1 MKKKAIII
9 GVSGQDGSYLAEF
22 LLNKSYIVYGIINK
36 KKKYPKKNNKK
47 LKIFKTSI
55 NNFRDISS
63 LIKKIKPDE
72 IYHLGSKSFINYD
85 FDSEF
90 FKLNPNIN
98 GTYHILASIKK
109 FSPKTKFYFAAS
121 SEIFGN
127 PKESPQNESTQFNP
141 RSAYGISKLAGFHLT
156 KNYREAYGLFACSGI
171 LFNHESPRRGIYFVT
186 KKIALSAARIKKG
199 LDKKIYL
206 GNINSKRDW
215 GYSKDYVKYMW
226 KSLQL
231 KKPHDFILGTGKLHS
246 VKDFLQIAFNRV
258 GLNYKKYLVIDKRF
272 YRNKEK
278 INLVADNRKAKKL
291 LNYEPSKSFKEIVSE
306 MVDFEINK
314 LK

>member
-1 MKKKAIII
+1 MKKALIT
-9 GVSGQDGSYLAEF
+9 GVTGQDGSYLAEF
-22 LLNKSYIVYGIINK
+22 LLDKDYMVYGIINK
-36 KKKYPKKNNKK
+36 NKKYPKINNKK
-47 LKIFKTSI
+47 LKIIKASV
-55 NNFRDISS
+55 NNFKNISN
-63 LIKKIKPDE
+63 LIKKLKPNE

-156 KNYREAYGLFACSGI
+156 KNYREACGLFACSGI

-206 GNINSKRDW
+206 GNIQSKRDW

-231 KKPHDFILGTGKLHS
+231 KKPQDFVLGTGKLHS
-246 VKDFLQIAFNRV
+246 VKNFLQIAFNRV
-258 GLNYKKYLVIDKRF
+258 GLNYKKYLVIDERF

-278 INLVADNRKAKKL
+278 INLVADNTKAKKL
-291 LNYEPSKSFKEIVSE
+291 LNYKPSKSFKEIVNE

>member
-1 MKKKAIII
+1 MKKKAVIT
-9 GVSGQDGSYLAEF
+9 GVLGQDGSYLAEF
-22 LLNKSYIVYGIINK
+22 LLNKGYMVYGIINS
-36 KKKYPKKNNKK
+36 KKKYPKKNYKNFKIIKK
-47 LKIFKTSI
+47 SV
-55 NNFRDISS
+55 NNFKEISN
-63 LIKKIKPDE
+63 LIKKIKPNE

-109 FSPKTKFYFAAS
+109 YSPKTKFYYAAS

-127 PKESPQNESTQFNP
+127 PKESPQSENTQFNP
-141 RSAYGISKLAGFHLT
+141 RSAYGISKLAGYHLT

-171 LFNHESPRRGIYFVT
+171 LFNHESPRRGAYFVT

-206 GNINSKRDW
+206 GNIHSKRDW

-246 VKDFLQIAFNRV
+246 VKEFLQIAFNRV
-258 GLNYKKYLVIDKRF
+258 NLNYKKYLVIDKKF
-272 YRNKEK
+272 YRKKDK
-278 INLVADNRKAKKL
+278 INLVADNTKAKKL
-291 LNYEPSKSFKEIVSE
+291 LNYQPSKSFRQIVNE
-306 MVDFEINK
+306 MVDFEMNN
-314 LK
+314 